1 MGLRESVGMKC
12 RAGILVM
19 VTCALMVEC
28 TPSGTTEKSGT
39 PEVQA
44 DSLPKTDTSSTTS
57 SPVLIELT
65 SKTFHSDS
73 TIPAKYTCDGAN
85 VSPHLAW
92 GLLPHYTKTL
102 TIICEDIDAP
112 GGPWTHWVIYNI
124 PPAQQQDL
132 PENIPQ
138 GLVFPNDMRQG
149 LNDFGKLGWGGPCP
163 PPGKPHQYV
172 FRLYL
177 LDAILH
183 LPGPVDK
190 AAVMRAMEGHIIGEG
205 RLVGVYGR

>member
-1 MGLRESVGMKC
+1 MMS
-12 RAGILVM
+12 RAGILVV
-19 VTCALMVEC
+19 VTCALMVGC

-44 DSLPKTDTSSTTS
+44 DSLAKPDTSSVTS
-57 SPVLIELT
+57 GLAQIELS
-65 SKTFHSDS
+65 SKTFQSDS
-73 TIPAKYTCDGAN
+73 LIPAKNTCDGAN

-92 GLLPHYTKTL
+92 GMLPYYTKTL

-124 PPAQQQDL
+124 PPHHQQDL

-138 GLVFPNDMRQG
+138 GLSFPNDMRQG
-149 LNDFGKLGWGGPCP
+149 LNDFGELGWGGPCP

-177 LDAILH
+177 LDTVLH
-183 LPGPVDK
+183 LPGPADK
-190 AAVMRAMEGHIIGEG
+190 AAVLAAMEGHIIGEG
-205 RLVGVYGR
+205 QLVGVYGR